1 MSISSDFDPLTYI
14 ESNIPEDGINII
26 NKKVTHSGLNAPMDA
41 LQGFHRNCVLVIL
54 RMEMTLF

>member
-41 LQGFHRNCVLVIL
+41 LQGFHRNSMLGYS
-54 RMEMTLF
+54 TN